1 MNTSNKMSAGGNLV
15 GAMLQPEE
23 MRPATG
29 WRQSRWLAFVEFA
42 IVGLIFIGD
51 HYHLVPISKT
61 PFLLVLGWISLRV
74 RGLKWKDVGFARNR
88 SWGMMLA
95 LGFGGGLILEVIQL
109 FVTQPLVARITGK
122 QPDLSDF
129 RMLQGNVKYAL
140 LGVAL
145 SWTLAAFGEELV
157 WRGYLMNRAADLG
170 RGSRFAWI
178 FSLLLVSAVFGS
190 SHSDQGLTGQII
202 DGIAGFFL
210 GLMYLRSGRNLA
222 VPIVAHGACD
232 TLDMVLLF
240 FGRYPGT

>member
-1 MNTSNKMSAGGNLV
+1 
-15 GAMLQPEE
+15 
-23 MRPATG
+23 
-29 WRQSRWLAFVEFA
+29 
-42 IVGLIFIGD
+42 
-51 HYHLVPISKT
+51 
-61 PFLLVLGWISLRV
+61 
-74 RGLKWKDVGFARNR
+74 
-88 SWGMMLA
+88 
-95 LGFGGGLILEVIQL
+95 
-109 FVTQPLVARITGK
+109 
-122 QPDLSDF
+122 
-129 RMLQGNVKYAL
+129 MLQGNVKYAL

-202 DGIAGFFL
+202 EGVAGFFL

>member
-1 MNTSNKMSAGGNLV
+1 MVDRTARTRGWFRAFLSHGTPWIAEHPKAPSSKPPDRLSEKGGGPAMNTSNKMSAGGNLV

-61 PFLLVLGWISLRV
+61 PFLLVLGWIPR
-74 RGLKWKDVGFARNR
+74 RGRRLKWKCVGFARNR

-129 RMLQGNVKYAL
+129 RILQGNV
-140 LGVAL
+140 
-145 SWTLAAFGEELV
+145 
-157 WRGYLMNRAADLG
+157 
-170 RGSRFAWI
+170 
-178 FSLLLVSAVFGS
+178 
-190 SHSDQGLTGQII
+190 
-202 DGIAGFFL
+202 
-210 GLMYLRSGRNLA
+210 
-222 VPIVAHGACD
+222 
-232 TLDMVLLF
+232 
-240 FGRYPGT
+240 